1 MTPDTLGIDRVFAGV
16 GRIKRRTGTT
26 VPVVKR
32 KIDRMLTALYEDGRL
47 DILRAIRDGELRP
60 LEVLDAYLRRGLD
73 KLPIGSTSR
82 PLKAAFGDWHDALR
96 VPLDVSD
103 DHHRSLGASRK
114 VLASVPGT
122 VADLPQILEALRETV
137 GVTHP
142 RTFNLARAAALAFVR
157 DTLKRHHPLWLAVSA
172 VEIRKVIPGR
182 KARPLSVAEVR
193 SFFPHPETDALDAMV
208 WSMVTT
214 GMGQKEYWGEW
225 ETRSDRVH
233 IAGTKRKG
241 RVRDVPLLRVPTVPS
256 MHRRTFEDKLRE
268 RCPMIVAYDL
278 RRTYS
283 NWMEDAAIP
292 RTRRR
297 LYMGHGTQDVTDLY
311 EAREV
316 AAFLADDAARLRAY
330 TGLTP
335 TPTSALRMVK

>member
-1 MTPDTLGIDRVFAGV
+1 MTPDTLTIDRVFKGV
-16 GRIKRRTGTT
+16 GRIKRRSGTT

-32 KIDRMLTALYEDGRL
+32 KLDRMLSALYEDGRL
-47 DILRAIRDGELRP
+47 DILRAIRDGELGA

-73 KLPIGSTSR
+73 KLPIGTTAR
-82 PLKAAFGDWHDALR
+82 PLHAALAAWHQALR

-122 VADLPQILEALRETV
+122 VADLPQILETLRETI

-157 DTLKRHHPLWLAVSA
+157 DTLKRHHPLWMAVAA
-172 VEIRKVIPGR
+172 VEVRKVTPQR

-193 SFFPHPETDALDAMV
+193 AFFPQPESDPLDAIV
-208 WSMVTT
+208 WSIVTT
-214 GMGQKEYWGEW
+214 GMGQKEYWGAW
-225 ETRSDRVH
+225 ETRSDRIH
-233 IAGTKRKG
+233 IAGTKREG
-241 RVRDVPLLRVPTVPS
+241 RVRDVPLVRVPTVPA
-256 MHRRTFEDKLRE
+256 MHRRTFEDKLRG

-278 RRTYS
+278 RRTYA
-283 NWMEDAAIP
+283 NWMEDAGIP

-297 LYMGHGTQDVTDLY
+297 LYLGHGAQDVTDLY

-316 AAFLADDAARLRAY
+316 AAFLVDDAARLRAY
-330 TGLTP
+330 TGLDSP
-335 TPTSALRMVK
+335 TPTWLRLAK